1 MAQNCKIK
9 LTASRDKYCL
19 KKKPQTFNVS
29 NKRKYANI

>member
-1 MAQNCKIK
+1 MAQNRQIK

-19 KKKPQTFNVS
+19 KKTKTINVS